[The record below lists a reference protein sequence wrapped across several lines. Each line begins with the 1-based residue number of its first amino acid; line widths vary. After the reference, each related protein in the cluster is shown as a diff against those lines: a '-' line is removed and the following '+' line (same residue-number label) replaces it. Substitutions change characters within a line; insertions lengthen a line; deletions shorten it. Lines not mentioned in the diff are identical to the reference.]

1 MCGSSPVIIED
12 LSSPCRPSS
21 LCLGKEEVQN
31 SSGRTDAS
39 HVLYLFV
46 KLFISDEGGGRILE
60 EKELN
65 ELVILAS

>member
-1 MCGSSPVIIED
+1 MQVY
-12 LSSPCRPSS
+12 LYSS
-21 LCLGKEEVQN
+21 LYLGKEEVQN

-39 HVLYLFV
+39 RVLYLFV

>member
-1 MCGSSPVIIED
+1 MIIED

-21 LCLGKEEVQN
+21 LYLGKEEVQN
-31 SSGRTDAS
+31 SSGRTNAS
-39 HVLYLFV
+39 HVLYLF